1 LGGLWGWEWGRRR
14 RGKGEVGERDN
25 ESGEEGK
32 GKEKE
37 EGSRGRGKAWRCW
50 GFGTGNAPLLVAA
63 RAAEVCC
70 MIVLVTTNLKGEGF
84 DAEGEVRATRRERR
98 VDCLNGLSAFL
109 DVGER
114 EELA

>member
-1 LGGLWGWEWGRRR
+1 
-14 RGKGEVGERDN
+14 
-25 ESGEEGK
+25 
-32 GKEKE
+32 
-37 EGSRGRGKAWRCW
+37 
-50 GFGTGNAPLLVAA
+50 
-63 RAAEVCC
+63 